1 VPHEFSAIMGDI
13 APLTP
18 SPTFTAS
25 GLDGSAND
33 HWDGAFNYWAGLMS
47 DFPTFIIE
55 LLRGCPHG
63 LTSKEIA
70 RLLGTSPVNL
80 SSRLS
85 KLAAYGIIG
94 QVRGTRAVHGTNAAI
109 YRAPTQPPADA

>member
-1 VPHEFSAIMGDI
+1 
-13 APLTP
+13 
-18 SPTFTAS
+18 
-25 GLDGSAND
+25 
-33 HWDGAFNYWAGLMS
+33 MS
-47 DFPTFIIE
+47 DFPTCIIE

-70 RLLGTSPVNL
+70 KLLGTSPVNL

-94 QVRGTRAVHGTNAAI
+94 QVRGTRAIHGTNAAI

>member
-1 VPHEFSAIMGDI
+1 
-13 APLTP
+13 
-18 SPTFTAS
+18 
-25 GLDGSAND
+25 
-33 HWDGAFNYWAGLMS
+33 MS
-47 DFPTFIIE
+47 DFPTCIIE

-70 RLLGTSPVNL
+70 KLLGTSPVNL

-94 QVRGTRAVHGTNAAI
+94 QVRGTRAAHGTTATI
-109 YRAPTQPPADA
+109 YRAPTQWRTVPALRGKDEIRP

>member
-1 VPHEFSAIMGDI
+1 
-13 APLTP
+13 
-18 SPTFTAS
+18 
-25 GLDGSAND
+25 
-33 HWDGAFNYWAGLMS
+33 MS
-47 DFPTFIIE
+47 DFPTCIIE

-70 RLLGTSPVNL
+70 KLLGTSPVNL

-94 QVRGTRAVHGTNAAI
+94 QVRGNACRSWYQCDDLPGAN
-109 YRAPTQPPADA
+109 

>member
-1 VPHEFSAIMGDI
+1 MANMLLFSISRHPQHSQQAG
-13 APLTP
+13 LTAEQMIIGMKP
-18 SPTFTAS
+18 SII
-25 GLDGSAND
+25 GL
-33 HWDGAFNYWAGLMS
+33 GLMS
-47 DFPTFIIE
+47 DFPTCIIE

-70 RLLGTSPVNL
+70 KLLGTSPVNL

-94 QVRGTRAVHGTNAAI
+94 QVRGTRAAHGTTATI
-109 YRAPTQPPADA
+109 YRAPIQPPAGA